1 MAFKTT
7 IKLALLT
14 GAAKDDSFTTEE
26 TGLSEDMLQAALNV
40 LGNDPGSAELYSLQQ
55 DLAGSDQMA
64 PLSTATSALGANIT
78 INTDGTIEYDA
89 TNLES
94 VFNQL
99 ADGEFATDTF
109 VYTVRMSSGAL
120 STGLVTLEIA
130 GVNDAPTLSITPILV
145 QADTS
150 ADDTPAAVTGSLQG
164 SDVDNGAIL
173 TYNLNGAAINL
184 AGEMVNQSDYGTLIL
199 TTSGDFSFI
208 ADPDKIDTIPLGMHV
223 DVIFN
228 VTVTDEHGAS
238 TSQDQIFQLIGAN
251 DTAVIT
257 SLEVVEDSK
266 GGTSGGGA
274 GTSVTEID
282 HARGTVTEDEGTW
295 TVSDKISVSDRDEGQ
310 SSFAEVT
317 DLSGTYGDFTF
328 NKATGDWSYTL
339 HNGDNN
345 VQALGATD
353 HPTDTLRVFSLDGS
367 AFQDI
372 VVTVNGTDDP
382 TTITGD
388 FTREVMED
396 VTLSAAGN
404 VSVNDP
410 DGIPGTQI
418 FQAINNADE
427 LKGDYGN
434 FTFDNVSGDWTYQL
448 SNEASVVQDLAVG
461 ISKTDTLMVT
471 SQDGT
476 VDQLITVTV
485 IGTGEPSAGSSDQT
499 PIIIFDVGLSDFDAS
514 GKYEIFGFTGNDFL
528 RLADELDFED
538 SVPIDYIPDPDNIR
552 DSVLIT
558 STSWIGSN
566 YIESDLYLVGTPYF
580 TFSMQML

>member
-7 IKLALLT
+7 IKVALLT
-14 GAAKDDSFTTEE
+14 GAAKDDSFTTEA

-40 LGNDPGSAELYSLQQ
+40 LGNDPGSAQLYSLQQ
-55 DLAGSDQMA
+55 DPTGTDQMD
-64 PLSTATSALGANIT
+64 PLCEAITAGGAKIR
-78 INTDGTIEYDA
+78 INADGTIDYNA
-89 TNLES
+89 TNIASELD
-94 VFNQL
+94 QL
-99 ADGEFATDTF
+99 AEGEFQTDTF
-109 VYTVRMSSGAL
+109 YYTVRMANGAL
-120 STGLVTLEIA
+120 STALVTLEIA
-130 GVNDAPTLSITPILV
+130 GVNDAPTLSSAPIPITV
-145 QADTS
+145 DTPD
-150 ADDTPAAVTGSLQG
+150 DDTPAAVTGSLQG

-173 TYNLNGAAINL
+173 TYNLNGAVINL
-184 AGEMVNQSDYGTLIL
+184 AGEMVKQNDYGTLIL

-257 SLEVVEDSK
+257 SLEVIEEPPERSNPSHTGPVVIDHA
-266 GGTSGGGA
+266 SG
-274 GTSVTEID
+274 SVTED
-282 HARGTVTEDEGTW
+282 GTL

-310 SSFAEVT
+310 SSFAT
-317 DLSGTYGDFTF
+317 LLDSDLNGTYGDFTF
-328 NKATGDWSYTL
+328 GTDGTWSYTL
-339 HNGDNN
+339 RNGDNN

-372 VVTVNGTDDP
+372 VVTVNGTNDP
-382 TTITGD
+382 TTIAGD

-410 DGIPGTQI
+410 DGIPGELI
-418 FQAINNADE
+418 FKAINNADE
-427 LKGDYGN
+427 LEGDYGN

-528 RLADELDFED
+528 RLADELEFEN

-558 STSWIGSN
+558 STSWIGFN
-566 YIESDLYLVGTPYF
+566 YFESDLYLVGTPYF